1 MSAGFHLVAYNGRD
15 DKLFRGAIMESGNSV
30 QPDPQYTA
38 EHFDGQYQGVVDLA
52 NCTDAPDVLGCLRH
66 APFEV
71 INAAINTTNAT
82 AWRPVLDGDIVSGYG
97 SELLAAGN
105 YVHVPIIS
113 GANNDEGTLLG
124 PTGINTSEQFFTYL
138 QSEDI
143 HSVENV
149 FKHWLIYTT
158 EGSKSGTS
166 TFPPLSAEQAELVM
180 KGYPDDPCEGIP
192 TDLGCARL
200 DDYHG
205 LQ

>member
-38 EHFDGQYQGVVDLA
+38 EHFDGQYQAVVDLA

-97 SELLAAGN
+97 SELLAAGT

-124 PTGINTSEQFFTYL
+124 PTGINTSEEFFAYL
-138 QSEDI
+138 QGECI
-143 HSVENV
+143 RSVKVRSTLADLRCRGQQVWNLYIPAV
-149 FKHWLIYTT
+149 VSRPRRAGH
-158 EGSKSGTS
+158 EGL
-166 TFPPLSAEQAELVM
+166 P
-180 KGYPDDPCEGIP
+180 
-192 TDLGCARL
+192 R
-200 DDYHG
+200 
-205 LQ
+205 